1 LQKIAIVT
9 DSTADLP
16 LSYYEEN
23 NVAMVPLTVRFGNE
37 TYRDWIDMP
46 PDVFYK
52 KLRESKELPKTSQPP
67 VQLFIDAY
75 NKYSSY
81 DHILSIHISSKLSGT
96 GQAASIAAQSSP
108 VPVTVIDSKVT
119 TGGLGYLVNELVA
132 ARNSEKNLDEMVT
145 MANHLIDIAT
155 IAFYVDTIEYI
166 EKGGRIGKA
175 SAIAGSLL
183 DIKPILTLEDGM
195 VAPIRKA
202 RGRKKAI
209 RELVAYIADKSGG
222 NTINA
227 AFLHAD
233 SPQLM
238 TDIEAGMRESGVSF
252 NTIARSQI
260 GPVIG
265 TYAGPDMAAV
275 YFLPA
280 Q

>member
-16 LSYYEEN
+16 LSYYEDN
-23 NVAMVPLTVRFGNE
+23 NVSMVPLTVRFGSE
-37 TYRDWIDMP
+37 TFRDWIDMP

-52 KLRESKELPKTSQPP
+52 RLRERKELPKTSQPP
-67 VQLFIDAY
+67 VQEFIDAY
-75 NKYSSY
+75 SKYSSY
-81 DHILSIHISSKLSGT
+81 DHIVSIHISSKLSGT

-108 VPVTVIDSKVT
+108 VPVTIIDSKVT
-119 TGGLGYLVNELVA
+119 TGGLGHLVKELVA
-132 ARNSEKNLDEMVT
+132 ARNSEKSLDEMIATV
-145 MANHLIDIAT
+145 NHIIDTAT

-195 VAPIRKA
+195 VAPIKKA

-209 RELVAYIADKSGG
+209 RELAAYIAEKSGG
-222 NTINA
+222 NIVNA
-227 AFLHAD
+227 AFMHAD

-238 TDIEAGMRESGVSF
+238 ADIEAGMRDSGVSF
-252 NTIARSQI
+252 NVIERSQL

-275 YFLPA
+275 YFMPVR
-280 Q
+280 

>member
-1 LQKIAIVT
+1 MQKIAIVT

-23 NVAMVPLTVRFGNE
+23 DVSMVPLTVRFGSE

-46 PDVFYK
+46 PDIFYK
-52 KLRESKELPKTSQPP
+52 RLRESKEFPKTSQPP
-67 VQLFIDAY
+67 VQQFIDAY
-75 NKYSSY
+75 NKYGSY
-81 DHILSIHISSKLSGT
+81 DHIVSIHISSKLSGT
-96 GQAASIAAQSSP
+96 SQAASIAAQSSS

-119 TGGLGYLVNELVA
+119 TGGLGYLVKELVA
-132 ARNSEKNLDEMVT
+132 ARNSEKSLDEMIATV
-145 MANHLIDIAT
+145 NHIIDTAT

-183 DIKPILTLEDGM
+183 DIKPILTLEDGT
-195 VAPIRKA
+195 VAPIKKA

-209 RELVAYIADKSGG
+209 RELASYIAEKSGG
-222 NTINA
+222 NVVNA
-227 AFLHAD
+227 AFMHAD
-233 SPQLM
+233 NLQLM
-238 TDIEAGMRESGVSF
+238 ADIEAGMRDSGISF
-252 NTIARSQI
+252 NVIERSQL

-275 YFLPA
+275 YFVPVR
-280 Q
+280 